1 MRIVAS
7 SQDTTILLMQNW
19 PSPPRPNAELI
30 RNQTTRLP
38 GTVLFACHSGAG
50 DCVGTSLDC
59 ACTTLTSSP
68 ISASVSV

>member
-19 PSPPRPNAELI
+19 PSPPQRVAALDNYHQAPQLSAS
-30 RNQTTRLP
+30 
-38 GTVLFACHSGAG
+38 TVLFARHSG
-50 DCVGTSLDC
+50 VGDC